1 MRKLL
6 TYLLA
11 GVMAVTLAAC
21 GGPKKK
27 TNHLKLAYSPSLCHI
42 PLHIAVEK
50 GFFKAEG
57 IEAEN
62 IQVDAAHVQ
71 EAIGANQV
79 DLGSGLISKF
89 MQPVENGLPI
99 KFVAG
104 VHTGCIKV
112 LAPKG
117 STITSIEQLKGKK
130 VGVPGLAD
138 AATLILK
145 RALAAKGISV
155 DEKKQEV
162 EFVVFS
168 RNDLP
173 QVLANG
179 TDDVI
184 ALNDPGASIAAD
196 KLGLTAILDTAK
208 TAPFNEEYCCAIFI
222 TDRLAQE
229 NPELAAAATR
239 AVLKASAWIKVH
251 PEEAARIQLDRK
263 YVAGNL
269 EQNVRILK
277 AYNYK
282 PSVQGGYDAIKRN
295 IEQLSAI
302 GIIKK
307 GTDAKAFTD
316 RVYLFQKGVPDSY
329 SEKDVADVK

>member
-1 MRKLL
+1 MKKLL

-11 GVMAVTLAAC
+11 GAMAVMLAAC
-21 GGPKKK
+21 GSAKKS
-27 TNHLKLAYSPSLCHI
+27 NHLKIAYSPSLCHI

-112 LAPKG
+112 LAPKD
-117 STITSIEQLKGKK
+117 SPVTSIEQLKGKK

-145 RALAAKGISV
+145 RALTAKGLSV
-155 DEKKQEV
+155 DEKKPDV

-179 TDDVI
+179 TVDVI

-196 KLGLTAILDTAK
+196 KLGLSTILDTAT
-208 TAPFNEEYCCAIFI
+208 TAPFNDEYCCAIFI
-222 TDRLAQE
+222 TNKLAQE

-239 AVLKASAWIKVH
+239 AVLKASAWIKAH
-251 PEEAARIQLDRK
+251 PEEAAKIQLDKK

-269 EQNVRILK
+269 EQNVKILK
-277 AYNYK
+277 TYNYK
-282 PSVQGGYDAIKRN
+282 PSVQGGYDAIQRN

-307 GTDAKAFTD
+307 STDAKAFTD
-316 RVYLFQKGVPDSY
+316 KVYLFQKGVPDSY
-329 SEKDVADVK
+329 SEKEVADVK

>member
-1 MRKLL
+1 MKKLL

-11 GVMAVTLAAC
+11 GAMAVMLAAC
-21 GGPKKK
+21 GSTKKN
-27 TNHLKLAYSPSLCHI
+27 NHLKIAYSPSLCHI

-112 LAPKG
+112 LAPKD
-117 STITSIEQLKGKK
+117 SPITSIEQLKGKK

-145 RALAAKGISV
+145 RALTAKGLSV
-155 DEKKQEV
+155 DEKKPDV

-179 TDDVI
+179 TVDVI

-196 KLGLTAILDTAK
+196 KLGLSTILDTAT
-208 TAPFNEEYCCAIFI
+208 TAPFNDEYCCAIFI
-222 TDRLAQE
+222 TNKLAQE

-239 AVLKASAWIKVH
+239 AVLKASAWIKAH
-251 PEEAARIQLDRK
+251 PEEVAKIQLDKK

-269 EQNVRILK
+269 EQNVKILK
-277 AYNYK
+277 TYNYK

-316 RVYLFQKGVPDSY
+316 KVYLFQKGVPDSY
-329 SEKDVADVK
+329 SEKEVADIK

>member
-1 MRKLL
+1 MKKLL

-11 GVMAVTLAAC
+11 GAMAVMLAAC
-21 GGPKKK
+21 GSAKKS
-27 TNHLKLAYSPSLCHI
+27 NHLKIAYSPSLCHI

-117 STITSIEQLKGKK
+117 SPITSIEQLKGKK

-145 RALAAKGISV
+145 RALTAKGLSV
-155 DEKKQEV
+155 D
-162 EFVVFS
+162 
-168 RNDLP
+168 
-173 QVLANG
+173 
-179 TDDVI
+179 
-184 ALNDPGASIAAD
+184 
-196 KLGLTAILDTAK
+196 
-208 TAPFNEEYCCAIFI
+208 
-222 TDRLAQE
+222 
-229 NPELAAAATR
+229 
-239 AVLKASAWIKVH
+239 
-251 PEEAARIQLDRK
+251 
-263 YVAGNL
+263 
-269 EQNVRILK
+269 
-277 AYNYK
+277 
-282 PSVQGGYDAIKRN
+282 
-295 IEQLSAI
+295 
-302 GIIKK
+302 
-307 GTDAKAFTD
+307 
-316 RVYLFQKGVPDSY
+316 
-329 SEKDVADVK
+329 

>member
-1 MRKLL
+1 MKKLL

-11 GVMAVTLAAC
+11 GAMAVMLAAC
-21 GGPKKK
+21 GSAKKN
-27 TNHLKLAYSPSLCHI
+27 NHLKIAYSPSLCHI

-112 LAPKG
+112 LAPKD
-117 STITSIEQLKGKK
+117 SPVTSIEQLKGKK

-145 RALAAKGISV
+145 RALTAKGLSV
-155 DEKKQEV
+155 DEKKPDV

-179 TDDVI
+179 TVDVI

-196 KLGLTAILDTAK
+196 KLGLSTILDTAT
-208 TAPFNEEYCCAIFI
+208 TAPFNDEYCCAIFI
-222 TDRLAQE
+222 TNKLAQE

-239 AVLKASAWIKVH
+239 AVLKASAWIKAH
-251 PEEAARIQLDRK
+251 PEEAAKIQLDKK

-269 EQNVRILK
+269 EQNVKILK
-277 AYNYK
+277 TYNYK

-316 RVYLFQKGVPDSY
+316 KVYLFQKGVPDSY
-329 SEKDVADVK
+329 SEKEVADVK